1 MPLALD
7 YVSMRYGPDRLVLDR
22 IDFEVADGESVAVM
36 GPSGSGKTTLISVLG
51 LLIEPTSGQV
61 LIDGEPAPSRESLR
75 HQVRAGMFGW
85 VLQTVN
91 VFSRRTA
98 LDNVVVPLL
107 AAGHSR
113 GEAETL
119 GVESLERVGLGAMVE
134 KPARLLS
141 GGEVQRV
148 CIARALAHRPRFLL
162 ADEPTGQ
169 LDHATSIEVLNALK
183 DLLADAGSSLV
194 VVTHDPEVASV
205 CARTV
210 ELVDARPRPR

>member
-1 MPLALD
+1 
-7 YVSMRYGPDRLVLDR
+7 MRYGSDRVVLDNV
-22 IDFEVADGESVAVM
+22 DFEVADGESVAVM

-51 LLIEPTSGQV
+51 LLIEPRSGQV
-61 LIDGEPAPSRESLR
+61 LIDGEPAPTSEARRHAARSSL
-75 HQVRAGMFGW
+75 FGW

-107 AAGHSR
+107 AAGHGRDEANER
-113 GEAETL
+113 GVRAL
-119 GVESLERVGLGAMVE
+119 DRVGMGGMVD

-169 LDHATSIEVLNALK
+169 LDHATSVEVLDALK
-183 DLLADAGSSLV
+183 DLLSEAGSALV

-205 CARTV
+205 CQRTV